1 MRSRKKI
8 LTIAIITVASVIV
21 AGLTVQIPKLMGQ
34 LTDAFLH
41 NKQVEYFFMILL
53 VFLVVTKVLA
63 LMSEYLPMILIT
75 CNCCFPRLCPL
86 VFSK

>member
-41 NKQVEYFFMILL
+41 NKQQVEYFFMILL
-53 VFLVVTKVLA
+53 AFLVVTKVLA
-63 LMSEYLPMILIT
+63 LMSEYLTERIGCQYAQEIRQLLDS
-75 CNCCFPRLCPL
+75 F
-86 VFSK
+86 

>member
-53 VFLVVTKVLA
+53 VF
-63 LMSEYLPMILIT
+63 
-75 CNCCFPRLCPL
+75 
-86 VFSK
+86 

>member
-53 VFLVVTKVLA
+53 AFLVVTKVLA
-63 LMSEYLPMILIT
+63 LMSEYLTERIGCQYAQEIRQLLDS
-75 CNCCFPRLCPL
+75 F
-86 VFSK
+86 